1 MSHIPS
7 ACNAS
12 VCLTKAIQ
20 AGKVS
25 PVEQP
30 FEVRPDETA
39 PGRFRLI
46 GELDLS
52 AVDAL
57 LKAMDGENGPGRNV
71 VLDLSELTFV
81 DSCGISAFVRLAHD
95 RSDGA
100 VLVLDRPRPEVKRVF
115 ELVGLSAAHNI
126 EVRTS

>member
-1 MSHIPS
+1 M
-7 ACNAS
+7 
-12 VCLTKAIQ
+12 
-20 AGKVS
+20 
-25 PVEQP
+25 EQP

-52 AVDAL
+52 AFDAL
-57 LKAMDGENGPGRNV
+57 LAAMDGESGRWGDL

-100 VLVLDRPRPEVKRVF
+100 VLVLDRPRPEVKRVLD
-115 ELVGLSAAHNI
+115 LVGLSAAHNI